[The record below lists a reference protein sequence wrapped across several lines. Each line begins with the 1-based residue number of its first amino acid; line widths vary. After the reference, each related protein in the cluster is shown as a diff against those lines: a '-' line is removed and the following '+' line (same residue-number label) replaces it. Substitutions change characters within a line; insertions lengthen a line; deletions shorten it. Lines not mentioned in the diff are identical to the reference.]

1 MRKQIITTAAFD
13 VAEQVRTVEDVI
25 DTALSEIAELQSR
38 MMHARSVSGV
48 GVRTGHDA
56 LEHLTVACSALVTA
70 RGGMG
75 NCHAALLDAKGA
87 VPGLRTT
94 SFGDAECPPAQK
106 TALAGLRVVA

>member
-1 MRKQIITTAAFD
+1 MRKQMIENAAIE

-25 DTALSEIAELQSR
+25 DAALSEIAELQGR
-38 MMHARSVSGV
+38 MMRARSVSGV

-56 LEHLTVACSALVTA
+56 LQHVAGAFTALVEA

-75 NCHAALLDAKGA
+75 DCHAALLTAKDA

-94 SFGDAECPPAQK
+94 SFGDAECPPSKAS
-106 TALAGLRVVA
+106 ADLRIVA